1 MWLTRRCLAISNKYN
16 DTIMDNITR
25 ANMNFFM
32 DRTPARII
40 YRLSADQIV
49 VDDKLNDTIREGLES
64 IIFIIGGFLILNYV
78 YYGIFV
84 IFSVI
89 AIVILYKLLNFFLMV
104 TVPIVQFRERGRVHV
119 IEYYIKIQE
128 SMVSFRGVGNSRAL
142 EYFWKKHNN
151 YFQNCLTHIMN
162 HCQRWLGCRIALFN
176 AAWLFVCLMLPFL
189 SLKFFPQIFGSDKN
203 WKIPLGLSWSFRV
216 VVLTSNF
223 VN

>member
-1 MWLTRRCLAISNKYN
+1 MFNFFLIILLFTISVLLFIASDIWVGVWANDKIQLRPRRRYLDYYILLAGGAAAFVIIRDMTIRLRCLAISNKYN

-104 TVPIVQFRERGRVHV
+104 TVPIV
-119 IEYYIKIQE
+119 
-128 SMVSFRGVGNSRAL
+128 
-142 EYFWKKHNN
+142 
-151 YFQNCLTHIMN
+151 
-162 HCQRWLGCRIALFN
+162 
-176 AAWLFVCLMLPFL
+176 
-189 SLKFFPQIFGSDKN
+189 
-203 WKIPLGLSWSFRV
+203 
-216 VVLTSNF
+216 
-223 VN
+223 